1 MRLFLHS
8 GRGALHALAASASLA
23 LLPAQAQSLVDLY
36 DAARVHDATYQG
48 ARAQADATRARGA
61 QARAAVLPQVGLA
74 AGVSRTEADVRADAG
89 KAARD
94 FSTQQVGIQA
104 TQPIYRPA
112 NWATRSQG
120 ERQADLAQAQLQTA
134 EQDLIVRL
142 AQAYFDVLGARDT
155 LTLVRAQKA
164 AVAEQLA
171 AARRNFELG
180 NATITDTHEAQARHD
195 LVAAQEISAGND
207 LQVKQLA
214 LDELTGRST
223 QPWPLAQPVTLPALS
238 PAELQPWLAQAE
250 AAHPALAQAQLARE
264 IASLEVD
271 KARAGHLPTLDA
283 TLGYQVV
290 NNPQGMIDTPLR
302 TRVHA
307 AQAGLQLNVPIFAGF
322 ATENRIKETLALETQ
337 AQAQLDDTRRRLT
350 QATRAAWLGL
360 QAGAGQVKAL
370 EAAEASSQSALD
382 ANRLGYQVGVRI
394 NIDVLNAQSQLFQTK
409 RDLALAR
416 YNLLLGQLK
425 LRQAN
430 GSLTA
435 ADLPVV
441 NATLTSPGTAAPVR

>member
-1 MRLFLHS
+1 MPTFLQTP
-8 GRGALHALAASASLA
+8 GGALCALAASLSLIA
-23 LLPAQAQSLVDLY
+23 LPVRAQSLVELY
-36 DAARVHDATYQG
+36 DAARQHDATYQG
-48 ARAQADATRARGA
+48 ARAQAVATTARGA

-74 AGVSRTEADVRADAG
+74 AGISRTEADIRADAG

-94 FSTQQVGIQA
+94 FNTQQIGVQA

-120 ERQADLAQAQLQTA
+120 ERQAEIGQAQLQTA

-142 AQAYFDVLGARDT
+142 SQAYFDVLGARDT
-155 LTLVRAQKA
+155 LNLVRAQKT

-180 NATITDTHEAQARHD
+180 NATITDSHEAQARYD
-195 LVAAQEISAGND
+195 LVVAQEIVAGND
-207 LQVKQLA
+207 LQVKQLV

-223 QPWPLAQPVTLPALS
+223 QPWPLAQPVALPTLA
-238 PAELQPWLAQAE
+238 PAELQPWLVQAE
-250 AAHPALAQAQLARE
+250 ASHPALRQAQLARE
-264 IASLEVD
+264 VASLEID
-271 KARAGHLPTLDA
+271 KAKAGHLPTLDA

-307 AQAGLQLNVPIFAGF
+307 TQAGLQLNVPIFAGF
-322 ATENRIKETLALETQ
+322 ATENRIKETLALEEQ
-337 AQAQLDDTRRRLT
+337 AQATLDDTRRRLT

-360 QAGAGQVKAL
+360 QSGAGQIKAL

-416 YNLLLGQLK
+416 HNLLLGQLK

-435 ADLPVV
+435 ADLPAV
-441 NATLTSPGTAAPVR
+441 NAALRVPGSDATPR